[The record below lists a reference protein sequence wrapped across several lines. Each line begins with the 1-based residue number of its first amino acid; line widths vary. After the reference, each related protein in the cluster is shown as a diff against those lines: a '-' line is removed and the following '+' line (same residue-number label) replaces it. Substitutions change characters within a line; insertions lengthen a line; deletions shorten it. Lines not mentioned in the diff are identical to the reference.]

1 MRLTLV
7 AGTTRTAAI
16 DGLSAA
22 GASAD
27 LRRHTPSADAELVR
41 YGRLVRSPVLP
52 VSPSGCP
59 TPAVVTRA
67 VVELL
72 GLDVVV
78 CDGGLAE
85 PTGAPTVDFGA
96 NPGHD
101 IREPDPVRTA
111 PGVFAAAKAV
121 GARLTEDH
129 LVVGETV
136 PGGTTT
142 ALAVMRALGEPYPVS
157 SSLPENPLARKEE
170 VVEAAFESSDIAPGQ
185 AAHRPE
191 LAVRFV
197 GDPVLAVVA
206 GLCVGALDAGIRVT
220 LAGGTQLVAAAAL
233 VRHAGCQESL
243 ELATTSYLAD
253 SVDLGPAVD
262 GLDLDLTVTDPGFT
276 DERLSQY
283 ATVGKEGAAM
293 GGALAL
299 ADRAGDLDAVEPRTL
314 ALLDALFAAADGPD
328 AQHGTGPG
336 DESGPDDAGDDRGP

>member
-22 GASAD
+22 GASPD
-27 LRRHTPSADAELVR
+27 LRWHTPSADAELVR

-52 VSPSGCP
+52 LSPTGCP
-59 TPAVVTRA
+59 TPALVTRA

-72 GLDVVV
+72 DLDVVV
-78 CDGGLAE
+78 CDGGLAK

-96 NPGHD
+96 KPGHD
-101 IREPDPVRTA
+101 IRTPDPVRTA
-111 PGVFAAAKAV
+111 PGVFAAARDV
-121 GARLTEDH
+121 GARLKEDH

-142 ALAVMRALGEPYPVS
+142 ALAVLRALGEPYPVS
-157 SSLPENPLARKEE
+157 SSLPDNPLTRKEE
-170 VVEAAFESSDIAPGQ
+170 VVEAAFDSSEISPGQ

-206 GLCVGALDAGIRVT
+206 GLCVGALESETRVT

-233 VRHAGCQESL
+233 VRHAGCQERM
-243 ELATTSYLAD
+243 ELATTSYLAE
-253 SVDLGPAVD
+253 SVDLGPATED
-262 GLDLDLTVTDPGFT
+262 LDLDLTVTDPGFT

-299 ADRAGDLDAVEPRTL
+299 ADRAGDLGAVEPRTL
-314 ALLDALFAAADGPD
+314 SILDALSAAQDGIPNER
-328 AQHGTGPG
+328 G
-336 DESGPDDAGDDRGP
+336 DESGPGGAEDDRGP